1 MREGLNRL
9 FLLTE
14 YVTRTEYLCDS
25 CGNSTGWTE
34 SIGSADSVVYAN
46 SVRDTAVT
54 AASILKQ
61 ELPVSRFSQD
71 VIRELMAT
79 TPIWQR
85 FFSK

>member
-1 MREGLNRL
+1 MGVGLNRL

-25 CGNSTGWTE
+25 CGNSTE
-34 SIGSADSVVYAN
+34 SIGSADSVGYAN
-46 SVRDTAVT
+46 SVRDAAVT
-54 AASILKQ
+54 AASKLKQ

-71 VIRELMAT
+71 LIRELMAT
-79 TPIWQR
+79 TPIWHR